1 MVKNKASVL
10 LVFWIMFSLICHA
23 QNISVKAKVDS
34 AHYQIG
40 DYINYSITVT
50 TQKGVTVFSPLL
62 KDSLKGVELL
72 KSESPKS
79 EQKDNQT
86 VITYNFVLAKY
97 DSGDVHIPAI
107 PVYYNT
113 KEDTAKKTALSNEI
127 NLTVSSLNINQGDE
141 IKDVKDPIKIS
152 LDWKIVLLWILLG
165 LIIIVAIYYAV
176 RYYRKK
182 KALKAGIIT
191 VVKKEPH
198 EIALDNLKAL
208 EEKKLWQSG
217 RIKEYHSE
225 ITEIIRRYFEDRF
238 NIKAMESTTN
248 ELIDS
253 LRQSDGTTKVAGIS
267 LDFFNNADL
276 VKFAKFVPMNDINEE
291 MMRQAY
297 TIVNLTVPQKIDP
310 MDKQES
316 TNV

>member
-1 MVKNKASVL
+1 
-10 LVFWIMFSLICHA
+10 
-23 QNISVKAKVDS
+23 
-34 AHYQIG
+34 
-40 DYINYSITVT
+40 
-50 TQKGVTVFSPLL
+50 
-62 KDSLKGVELL
+62 
-72 KSESPKS
+72 
-79 EQKDNQT
+79 
-86 VITYNFVLAKY
+86 
-97 DSGDVHIPAI
+97 DSGDVHIPTI
-107 PVYYNT
+107 PVFYKT
-113 KEDTAKKTALSNEI
+113 KEDTAKKAALSNEI
-127 NLTVSSLNINQGDE
+127 NLTVSSLNIKQGDE

-165 LIIIVAIYYAV
+165 LIIIAAVYYAV

-208 EEKKLWQSG
+208 EDKKLWQSG

-238 NIKAMESTTN
+238 SIKAMESTTN

-253 LRQSDGTTKVAGIS
+253 LRQTDGTTKIAGIS

-297 TIVNLTVPQKIDP
+297 TIVNLTVPQKVDP
-310 MDKQES
+310 TDKQER